1 MIQEQE
7 TGLIA
12 PKKRESHR
20 LNNRLARRFGTIGKQ
35 KSTIRQ
41 RCLYLLFGLAAL
53 CERAIQTFRKQF
65 VRH

>member
-20 LNNRLARRFGTIGKQ
+20 LYNRLARRFGTIGKQ

-53 CERAIQTFRKQF
+53 CERTIQTFQKQF